1 MPKLIIKQG
10 GSSRDFPLTKDTIR
24 IGRTPENDIE
34 LKDSLISRKHTS
46 IVRKGDRYVV
56 YDLGSSNGTFV
67 NNERIEMKPLDA
79 GDVIRVGD
87 SEIHYIEDGPVKGVP
102 KPVTDRRPTELP

>member
-1 MPKLIIKQG
+1 MPKLIVKQG
-10 GSSRDFPLTKDTIR
+10 GQSRDVLLNKDTIS

-46 IVRKGDRYVV
+46 VVRKGDRWVV

-67 NNERIEMKPLDA
+67 NKERI
-79 GDVIRVGD
+79 
-87 SEIHYIEDGPVKGVP
+87 
-102 KPVTDRRPTELP
+102 

>member
-1 MPKLIIKQG
+1 MNELLNFSYGANALPKLIVKQG
-10 GSSRDFPLTKDTIR
+10 GQSREVPLTKDAIS

-46 IVRKGDRYVV
+46 IVKKGDRYVV

-67 NNERIEMKPLDA
+67 NRERVYPGQPRPLSV
-79 GDVIRVGD
+79 GNTIQIGTVHMRVK
-87 SEIHYIEDGPVKGVP
+87 V
-102 KPVTDRRPTELP
+102 